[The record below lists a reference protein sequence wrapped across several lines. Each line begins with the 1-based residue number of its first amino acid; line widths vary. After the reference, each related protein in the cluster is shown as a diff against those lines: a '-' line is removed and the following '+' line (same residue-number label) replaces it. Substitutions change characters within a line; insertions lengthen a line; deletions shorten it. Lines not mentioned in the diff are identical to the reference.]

1 MSRPAPVE
9 QRSLLGADVEPDE
22 FRAAALRRRRVA
34 AARVRRRRLMLG
46 DLAVAVTV
54 ALLAL
59 VLAPGL
65 AIVALGAVLVL
76 GACGAWLAGA
86 RLRAWRARRQTAVG
100 GLGEGGPLSRADREQ
115 SL

>member
-9 QRSLLGADVEPDE
+9 QRRLPGADVEPDE
-22 FRAAALRRRRVA
+22 LRAAALRRRRIA

-54 ALLAL
+54 AVLA
-59 VLAPGL
+59 VILAPGL
-65 AIVALGAVLVL
+65 AIVALGAVFVL
-76 GACGAWLAGA
+76 GAYGAWLAGA

-100 GLGEGGPLSRADREQ
+100 GRGEGGPRSRAEREQ

>member
-9 QRSLLGADVEPDE
+9 QRRLLGADVEPDE
-22 FRAAALRRRRVA
+22 FRAAALRRRRIV

-54 ALLAL
+54 AVLA
-59 VLAPGL
+59 VILAPGL

-86 RLRAWRARRQTAVG
+86 RLRTWRARRQAAAG
-100 GLGEGGPLSRADREQ
+100 GRGEGAPLSQADREQ